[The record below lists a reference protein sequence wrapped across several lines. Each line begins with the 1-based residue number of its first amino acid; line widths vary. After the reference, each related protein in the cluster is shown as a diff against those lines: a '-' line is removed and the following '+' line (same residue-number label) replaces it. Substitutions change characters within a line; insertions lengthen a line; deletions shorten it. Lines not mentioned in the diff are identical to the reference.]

1 MSSALLDNNEPQ
13 SCTDQRW
20 SVAEAQKNGKPLI
33 VRYRSKRPEGVAPAN
48 YPFLL
53 SATWSYQ
60 PATPAGL
67 PSEQDVE
74 LMSRFEDALE
84 SALESSGSAYLMV
97 VLTGN
102 GDRDWLW
109 YSRGKEDSMRQVN
122 RALKGHKPYPVQ
134 FSVQPDPRWRAY
146 AQFETGDDSSTG
158 GGGLLGFIQQAIAKL
173 LGRSTVS
180 AESGTPGQC

>member
-1 MSSALLDNNEPQ
+1 MSNALLENTKPQ
-13 SCTDQRW
+13 SSTDERW

-33 VRYRSKRPEGVAPAN
+33 VRYRSRRPEGVAPAG

-60 PATPAGL
+60 PATLAGL

-84 SALESSGSAYLMV
+84 SALESSGSAHLMV

-109 YSRGKEDSMRQVN
+109 YSRGEEDSMRQVN

-134 FSVQPDPRWRAY
+134 FSVQRDPRWRAY
-146 AQFETGDDSSTG
+146 AQFETGGDSSTRAG
-158 GGGLLGFIQQAIAKL
+158 GVLGFLQQAIANL
-173 LGRSTVS
+173 LGR
-180 AESGTPGQC
+180 